1 MIADPYQVLGIRRGA
16 SADEVKRAYREL
28 SKKYHP
34 DSHMNNPLSDLAEE
48 RFKEIQLA
56 YQQVMDDLDRGSNT
70 GYYNAG
76 TSGAYAGSSNYG
88 GSGSSSGEASYRSE
102 DNTMEMNNV
111 YQLLL
116 ARRYQEAIRSLSS
129 ISDHSARWY
138 YFSAV
143 ANNGLGNK
151 VVAFDHARQAA
162 VLDPSNRDYANLVNQ
177 LQFSTQRYQN
187 TGVNYGR
194 SNVGTGNFCC
204 DLMCADAMCECMGGD
219 LCGCF

>member
-16 SADEVKRAYREL
+16 SAEEVKRAYREL

-56 YQQVMDDLDRGSNT
+56 YQQIMDDLDK
-70 GYYNAG
+70 GY
-76 TSGAYAGSSNYG
+76 
-88 GSGSSSGEASYRSE
+88 SGSYSSSSSSTYSTE

-116 ARRYQEAIRSLSS
+116 ARRYQEAIRSLSA

-151 VVAFDHARQAA
+151 VIAFDHARQAA
-162 VLDPSNRDYANLVNQ
+162 VMDPSNRDYANLVNQ

-194 SNVGTGNFCC
+194 SNIGTGNFCC